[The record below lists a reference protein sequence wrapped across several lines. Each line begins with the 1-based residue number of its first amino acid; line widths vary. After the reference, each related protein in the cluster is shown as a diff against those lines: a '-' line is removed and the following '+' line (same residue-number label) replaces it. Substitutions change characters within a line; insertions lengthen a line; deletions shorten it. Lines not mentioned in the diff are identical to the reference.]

1 MPRPL
6 ITTVG
11 HCTSTTA
18 RICITTKEG
27 HAHARLAFRSGDG
40 AFQERTLRLTRPEGS
55 SFLHGTFELDGLAE
69 SSTVEY
75 AVSVAGSVEG
85 LVPLEPLSQSEGRA
99 RFRLL
104 PPPGQPLR
112 VGLVSCSGDHTVRE
126 PGRRHAMW
134 KRLGQAVA
142 AGEVDLLVHVGD
154 QVYADHIRELWQ
166 RSALDEHLT
175 PESAELMPRLREAF
189 RGLYCDTWQ
198 RPEVAA
204 VLGAVPSL
212 MMWDDHDI
220 FDGWGSYDEVT
231 PADRA
236 FFEAARTAFEEFQ
249 ARLNPPR
256 FSDSY
261 GFGWVSNGLGF
272 LVLDGRSHRSWKEQT
287 VIGRGQWAEVDA
299 WLEAQVSAGLE
310 RLYVVTGIPPL
321 HAQVAAACNLLEKLG
336 ISSFLGD
343 VRDSWMAPNNS
354 EELRKLLNRLF
365 EFRKRSPGTAV
376 TLLGGDVHVGT
387 TARLRSRMPAH
398 KRNDGDQPELTQVV
412 SSGIGSEPP
421 DGLVR
426 KVVELGTGSESV
438 DMYQDLFTGKLLE
451 LPGNPDGRLLFR
463 RNFAVLE
470 LGTGGQWD
478 PDRNLRVRFF
488 AEGLERPI
496 EQTLLAL

>member
-27 HAHARLAFRSGDG
+27 HAQARLAFRAGDG

-55 SFLHGTFELDGLAE
+55 AFLHGTFELDGLPE

-75 AVSVAGSVEG
+75 AVSVSGTVEG
-85 LVPLEPLSQSEGRA
+85 LPPLEQLSQSEERR

-112 VGLVSCSGDHTVRE
+112 VGLVSCNGDHTVRE
-126 PGRRHAMW
+126 PGRRYAMW

-142 AGEVDLLVHVGD
+142 AGEVDVLLHVGD
-154 QVYADHIRELWQ
+154 QIYADHIREMWQ
-166 RSALDEHLT
+166 RNDLDDHLT
-175 PESAELMPRLREAF
+175 PESPELMPRLRESF
-189 RGLYCDTWQ
+189 RALYCETWQ

-220 FDGWGSYDEVT
+220 FDGWGSHDEVT
-231 PADRA
+231 LADRA
-236 FFEAARTAFEEFQ
+236 FFEAARTAFTEFQ
-249 ARLNPPR
+249 ARHNPPG

-261 GFGWVSNGLGF
+261 GFGWVSNGMGF
-272 LVLDGRSHRSWKEQT
+272 LVLDGRSHRNWKEQT
-287 VIGRGQWAEVDA
+287 IIGRRQWAEVDA
-299 WLEAQVSAGLE
+299 WLEARVSEGLK

-321 HAQVAAACNLLEKLG
+321 HAQVAAACRLLEKLG
-336 ISSFLGD
+336 ISSVLGD

-365 EFRKRSPGTAV
+365 EFRKRSPGTEV

-387 TARLRSRMPAH
+387 TARLRSRMPFH
-398 KRNDGDQPELTQVV
+398 KRNDADQPELTQVV

-426 KVVELGTGSESV
+426 KVVELGTGAELV
-438 DMYQDLFTGKLLE
+438 DMYQDLYAGRLLE

-470 LGTGGQWD
+470 LGSGGQWD
-478 PDRNLRVRFF
+478 PNRNLRVRFF